1 MLDTSGAAHAL
12 ELARAFAD
20 GAGLR
25 AQLEARL
32 AKLASYGAPHE
43 TRCILSPD
51 AAPHSFTFV
60 MEVRR
65 PSGGWMRLREGALV
79 YHGPYGTA
87 HAPAFT
93 PKRTP
98 TTGWSIHA

>member
-25 AQLEARL
+25 AHLEARL
-32 AKLASYGAPHE
+32 AKLASYGAPYE
-43 TRCILSPD
+43 VRCILSAD
-51 AAPHSFTFV
+51 EAPHSFTFV
-60 MEVRR
+60 MEARR
-65 PSGGWMRLREGALV
+65 RSGEWIRLREGALV

-87 HAPAFT
+87 RVRAFI

-98 TTGWSIHA
+98 TTGWSIHI